1 LISFI
6 APGLTRQEKRYLFF
20 VLPGATLSFV
30 AGVAFAYFVM
40 LPTAIPF
47 LKGFLSDIVQPNW
60 FIDRYIS
67 FITSLLLWVGLSFET
82 PLLMFFLAKL
92 GIITP
97 AVLSRYRKYAII
109 VIAVIAA
116 VVTPTTDPLTMIIMM
131 APLILLYEI
140 GILLAKLA

>member
-1 LISFI
+1 LI
-6 APGLTRQEKRYLFF
+6 
-20 VLPGATLSFV
+20 
-30 AGVAFAYFVM
+30 
-40 LPTAIPF
+40 
-47 LKGFLSDIVQPNW
+47 
-60 FIDRYIS
+60 
-67 FITSLLLWVGLSFET
+67 
-82 PLLMFFLAKL
+82 FFLAKL

-97 AVLSRYRKYAII
+97 AALSRYRKYAII